1 MNQKIQLEF
10 YFWVFTLVVAVGIL
24 LPILS
29 TLPDYRFLLP
39 NIVYIVVAITMTR
52 YLFLLKHTFLAK
64 RQVLKVA
71 ISLLCIPLL
80 FYLVQALNGF
90 QTFLDE
96 EGPEAIVGPLAYSSR
111 SGLMTYIRSEMLL
124 FGVASI
130 ISAFVLPFRL
140 ILSVWRTRNRGTV

>member
-1 MNQKIQLEF
+1 MNQKMQLEF
-10 YFWVFTLVVAVGIL
+10 YFWVLTLVVAAGIL

>member
-10 YFWVFTLVVAVGIL
+10 YFWVFTLVVAAGIL

>member
-1 MNQKIQLEF
+1 MNQKMQLEF
-10 YFWVFTLVVAVGIL
+10 YFWVLTLVVAAGIL

-29 TLPDYRFLLP
+29 TLPEYRFLLP

>member
-1 MNQKIQLEF
+1 MNQKMQLEF
-10 YFWVFTLVVAVGIL
+10 YFWVLTLVVAVGIL